1 MSSDKALAFLPERA
15 TRAEDGTT
23 FTRRSFAAQRKI
35 NRRKNKAARAM
46 RQSQRRRN
54 VS

>member
-1 MSSDKALAFLPERA
+1 MSSDKAMAFLSGRA
-15 TRAEDGTT
+15 TRTEDGTT

-46 RQSQRRRN
+46 RQSQRRRC
-54 VS
+54 V